1 MGSDFQEEAVLRRV
15 AIVVCLLS
23 AVSIAAC
30 KKSDAVPQAEIR
42 VAIENYL
49 KTRPGLAWDQMT
61 MEITQEQIS
70 GDTAE
75 ADVTFKTKG
84 GEGTMGFH
92 YSLRRE
98 AGKWTV
104 TGGRG
109 GGMGMP
115 GGHPPGAPPG
125 TSGASPGAP
134 PTQPATPSPP
144 RSH

>member
-1 MGSDFQEEAVLRRV
+1 MLRRV

-23 AVSIAAC
+23 AVSFVAC
-30 KKSDAVPQAEIR
+30 KKSDASQQAEIR
-42 VAIENYL
+42 AAIENYL
-49 KTRPGLAWDQMT
+49 RTRPGLAWDQMT
-61 MEITQEQIS
+61 MEITQVQVS

-104 TGGRG
+104 TGGSG

-115 GGHPPGAPPG
+115 GGHPPVSPPG
-125 TSGASPGAP
+125 ASGGAPGAP
-134 PTQPATPSPP
+134 STQPATPAPQ

>member
-1 MGSDFQEEAVLRRV
+1 MLRRI
-15 AIVVCLLS
+15 AAVVCLLS
-23 AVSIAAC
+23 AAWFVAC
-30 KKSDAVPQAEIR
+30 KKSDAAQQAEIR

-49 KTRPGLAWDQMT
+49 KTRPGLAMDQMT
-61 MEITQEQIS
+61 MELTKAQIS

-75 ADVTFKTKG
+75 ADVTFKTRG
-84 GEGTMGFH
+84 GEATMGFH

-104 TGGRG
+104 TGGSG

-115 GGHPPGAPPG
+115 GGHPPVGA
-125 TSGASPGAP
+125 PGAP
-134 PTQPATPSPP
+134 DLGAPSSQPATPQPQ